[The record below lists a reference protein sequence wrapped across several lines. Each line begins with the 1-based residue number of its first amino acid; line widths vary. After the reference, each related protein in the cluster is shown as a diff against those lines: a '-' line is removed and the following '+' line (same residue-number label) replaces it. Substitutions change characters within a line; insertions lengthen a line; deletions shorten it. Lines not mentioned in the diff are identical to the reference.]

1 MGFNIYVEIW
11 FLQIL
16 VLPNQYFIIM
26 QEKVWLQIVLY
37 PSLPVQKSNFVIL
50 QQKNVVAQEISSYVI
65 KSKLLQTFSIFS
77 VVVRS
82 DSVKAKVNFGIRIV
96 HFAWFI
102 AFTKC
107 VWGNLLQLKLNK
119 NAMIYFDIV
128 VGMYELHLLKYL
140 FQSVDRCPGHSATS
154 AEIP

>member
-50 QQKNVVAQEISSYVI
+50 QQKNVVAQEISSYEVVFIFEVVLIIAVI
-65 KSKLLQTFSIFS
+65 IF
-77 VVVRS
+77 
-82 DSVKAKVNFGIRIV
+82 
-96 HFAWFI
+96 
-102 AFTKC
+102 
-107 VWGNLLQLKLNK
+107 
-119 NAMIYFDIV
+119 
-128 VGMYELHLLKYL
+128 
-140 FQSVDRCPGHSATS
+140 
-154 AEIP
+154 